1 MQQPLAEKTSVQE
14 ITSVQKVDTGRMAKF
29 RRLIS
34 KNGSLLLM
42 ALPGLLLLLVFSYLP
57 MFGVI
62 VAFKDYRAAKGIFDS
77 DWIGFKNFEFL
88 FGTSDAWRIT
98 FNTLSLNALFIV
110 TSTLGAIGIALLL
123 NEVRERTKKLTNF
136 YQSALLLPHFIS
148 YVIVGYFVF
157 AFLNTDNGLVN
168 KTLNGFGVDSI
179 SWYSSPQYWPAILTS
194 VNLWKNV
201 GFNSIIY
208 LSGILAINPEYFEA
222 ARIDGATKW
231 KQITRITI
239 PLIMP
244 LIIITTL
251 LAIGRIFYA
260 DFGLF
265 YQVTRDNGL
274 LYPTTDVLDTYVYR
288 ALRVSGDVG
297 MAAAAGLYQAVV
309 GFILVVG
316 ANWVVRRIDGDKALF

>member
-1 MQQPLAEKTSVQE
+1 MQQPLAEKTNL
-14 ITSVQKVDTGRMAKF
+14 QKVDTGRVAKM
-29 RRLIS
+29 RRVFS
-34 KNGSLLLM
+34 KNGGLLLM

-88 FGTSDAWRIT
+88 FGTEDAWRIT

-110 TSTLGAIGIALLL
+110 TSTIGAIAIALLL

-157 AFLNTDNGLVN
+157 AFLNTDTGLVN
-168 KTLNGFGVDSI
+168 KTIGGLGFDQI

-288 ALRVSGDVG
+288 ALRVNGDVG
-297 MAAAAGLYQAVV
+297 MSAAAGLYQAVV

>member
-1 MQQPLAEKTSVQE
+1 MQQPLAEKTN
-14 ITSVQKVDTGRMAKF
+14 IQKVDTGRLAKM
-29 RRLIS
+29 RRTFS
-34 KNGSLLLM
+34 KNSSLLLM
-42 ALPGLLLLLVFSYLP
+42 ALPGLLLLLVFAYLP

-62 VAFKDYRAAKGIFDS
+62 VAFKDFKAAKGIFDS

-88 FGTSDAWRIT
+88 FGTEDAWRIT

-110 TSTLGAIGIALLL
+110 TSTLGAIAFALLL

-157 AFLNTDNGLVN
+157 AFLNTDTGLVN
-168 KTLNGFGVDSI
+168 KTLAGFGVDEI

-251 LAIGRIFYA
+251 LSIGRIFYA

-265 YQVTRDNGL
+265 FQVTRDNGL

-288 ALRVSGDVG
+288 ALRVNGDVG
-297 MAAAAGLYQAVV
+297 MSAAAGLYQAVV

>member
-1 MQQPLAEKTSVQE
+1 MQQPLIEKTNFKKAE
-14 ITSVQKVDTGRMAKF
+14 TGRLAGF
-29 RRLIS
+29 QRLFT

-42 ALPGLLLLLVFSYLP
+42 ALPGLLLLLIFSYLP
-57 MFGVI
+57 MFGI
-62 VAFKDYRAAKGIFDS
+62 IIAFKDYRAAKGIFDS

-88 FGTSDAWRIT
+88 FGTEDAWRIT
-98 FNTLSLNALFIV
+98 FNTLFLNALFIV
-110 TSTLGAIGIALLL
+110 TSTIGAIGVALLL
-123 NEVRERTKKLTNF
+123 NEVREKTKKLTNF

-157 AFLNTDNGLVN
+157 AFLNTDSGLVN
-168 KTLNGFGVDSI
+168 KTLAGFGVDSI

-231 KQITRITI
+231 KQITKITI

-265 YQVTRDNGL
+265 FQVTRDNGL

-309 GFILVVG
+309 GFILVVA
-316 ANWVVRRIDGDKALF
+316 ANWVVRRVDADKALF

>member
-1 MQQPLAEKTSVQE
+1 
-14 ITSVQKVDTGRMAKF
+14 MAKI
-29 RRLIS
+29 RRLFT

-62 VAFKDYRAAKGIFDS
+62 VAFKDFKAVKGIFDS

-88 FGTSDAWRIT
+88 FSTSDAWRIT

-110 TSTLGAIGIALLL
+110 TSTLGAIAIALLL

-168 KTLNGFGVDSI
+168 KTLAGFGVNEI

-194 VNLWKNV
+194 VNLWKSV

-265 YQVTRDNGL
+265 FQVTRDNGL

-309 GFILVVG
+309 GFVLVVA
-316 ANWVVRRIDGDKALF
+316 ANWVVRRIDADKALF

>member
-1 MQQPLAEKTSVQE
+1 MEQPLAEKTKL
-14 ITSVQKVDTGRMAKF
+14 QKVDTGRLAGF
-29 RRLIS
+29 RRLFS

-42 ALPGLLLLLVFSYLP
+42 TLPGLILLLVFSYLP

-62 VAFKDYRAAKGIFDS
+62 VAFKDFKAVKGIFDS

-88 FGTSDAWRIT
+88 FSTSDAWRIT
-98 FNTLSLNALFIV
+98 FNTLFLNALFIV
-110 TSTLGAIGIALLL
+110 TSTLGAIAVALLL

-157 AFLNTDNGLVN
+157 AFLNTDSGLVN
-168 KTLNGFGVDSI
+168 KTLAGFGVDSI

-231 KQITRITI
+231 KQTTRITI
-239 PLIMP
+239 PLITP

-265 YQVTRDNGL
+265 FQVTRDNGL

-309 GFILVVG
+309 GFVLVVA
-316 ANWVVRRIDGDKALF
+316 ANWVVRRIDSDKALF

>member
-1 MQQPLAEKTSVQE
+1 
-14 ITSVQKVDTGRMAKF
+14 MARF
-29 RRLIS
+29 RRLFT

-88 FGTSDAWRIT
+88 FGTEDAWRIT
-98 FNTLSLNALFIV
+98 FNTLFLNALFIV
-110 TSTLGAIGIALLL
+110 TSTIGAIGVALLL
-123 NEVRERTKKLTNF
+123 NEVREKTKKLTNF

-157 AFLNTDNGLVN
+157 AFLNTDSGLVN
-168 KTLNGFGVDSI
+168 KTLAGFGVDSI

-231 KQITRITI
+231 KQITKITI

-265 YQVTRDNGL
+265 FQVTRDNGL

-309 GFILVVG
+309 GFILVVA
-316 ANWVVRRIDGDKALF
+316 ANWVVRRVDADKALF

>member
-1 MQQPLAEKTSVQE
+1 MQQPLIEKTNFKKAE
-14 ITSVQKVDTGRMAKF
+14 TGRLAGF
-29 RRLIS
+29 QRLFT

-42 ALPGLLLLLVFSYLP
+42 ALPGLLLLLIFSYLP
-57 MFGVI
+57 MFGI
-62 VAFKDYRAAKGIFDS
+62 IIAFKDYRAAKGIFDS

-88 FGTSDAWRIT
+88 FGTEDAWRIT
-98 FNTLSLNALFIV
+98 FNTLFLNALFIV
-110 TSTLGAIGIALLL
+110 TSTIGAIGVALLL
-123 NEVRERTKKLTNF
+123 NEVREKTKKLTNF

-157 AFLNTDNGLVN
+157 AFLNTDSGLVN
-168 KTLNGFGVDSI
+168 KTLAGFGVDSI

-231 KQITRITI
+231 KQITKITI

-265 YQVTRDNGL
+265 FQVTRDNGL

-288 ALRVSGDVG
+288 ALRVSGDIG

-309 GFILVVG
+309 GFILVVA
-316 ANWVVRRIDGDKALF
+316 ANWVVRRVDADKALF

>member
-1 MQQPLAEKTSVQE
+1 MQQPLAEKTKL
-14 ITSVQKVDTGRMAKF
+14 QKVDTGTGRMARF
-29 RRLIS
+29 RRLFT

-88 FGTSDAWRIT
+88 FGTEDAWRIT
-98 FNTLSLNALFIV
+98 FNTLFLNALFIV
-110 TSTLGAIGIALLL
+110 TSTIGAIGVALLL
-123 NEVRERTKKLTNF
+123 NEVREKTKKLTNF

-157 AFLNTDNGLVN
+157 AFLNTDSGLVN
-168 KTLNGFGVDSI
+168 KTLAGFGVDSI

-231 KQITRITI
+231 KQITKITI

-265 YQVTRDNGL
+265 FQVTRDNGL

-288 ALRVSGDVG
+288 ALRVSGDIG

-309 GFILVVG
+309 GFILVVA
-316 ANWVVRRIDGDKALF
+316 ANWVVRRVDADKALF

>member
-1 MQQPLAEKTSVQE
+1 MQQPLAEKTKL
-14 ITSVQKVDTGRMAKF
+14 QKADTGRIASF
-29 RRLIS
+29 RRLFT

-42 ALPGLLLLLVFSYLP
+42 TLPGLILLLVFSYLP

-62 VAFKDYRAAKGIFDS
+62 VAFKDFKAVKGIFDS

-98 FNTLSLNALFIV
+98 FNTLFLNALFIV
-110 TSTLGAIGIALLL
+110 TSTLGAIAVALLL

-157 AFLNTDNGLVN
+157 AFLNTDSGLVN
-168 KTLNGFGVDSI
+168 KTLAGFGVDSI

-231 KQITRITI
+231 KQTTRITI
-239 PLIMP
+239 PLITP

-265 YQVTRDNGL
+265 FQVTRDNGL

-309 GFILVVG
+309 GFVLVVA
-316 ANWVVRRIDGDKALF
+316 ANWVVRRIDSDKALF

>member
-1 MQQPLAEKTSVQE
+1 MQQPLAEKTKL
-14 ITSVQKVDTGRMAKF
+14 QKVDTGTGRMARF
-29 RRLIS
+29 RRLFT

-77 DWIGFKNFEFL
+77 DWIGFKNFEYL
-88 FGTSDAWRIT
+88 FGTADAWHVT
-98 FNTLSLNALFIV
+98 FNTLTLNALFIV
-110 TSTLGAIGIALLL
+110 TSTIGAIGVALLL
-123 NEVRERTKKLTNF
+123 NEVREKTKKLTNF

-157 AFLNTDNGLVN
+157 AFLNTDSGLVN
-168 KTLNGFGVDSI
+168 KTLAGFGVDSI

-231 KQITRITI
+231 KQITKITI

-265 YQVTRDNGL
+265 FQVTRDNGL

-309 GFILVVG
+309 GFILVVA
-316 ANWVVRRIDGDKALF
+316 ANWVVRRVDADKALF

>member
-1 MQQPLAEKTSVQE
+1 MQQPLAEKTN
-14 ITSVQKVDTGRMAKF
+14 IQKVDTGRLAKM
-29 RRLIS
+29 RRTFS
-34 KNGSLLLM
+34 KNSSLLLM

-62 VAFKDYRAAKGIFDS
+62 VAFKDFKAAKGIFDS

-88 FGTSDAWRIT
+88 FGTEDAWRIT

-110 TSTLGAIGIALLL
+110 TSTLGAIAFALLL

-157 AFLNTDNGLVN
+157 AFLNTDTGLVN
-168 KTLNGFGVDSI
+168 KTLAGFGVDEI

-251 LAIGRIFYA
+251 LSIGRIFYA

-265 YQVTRDNGL
+265 FQVTRDNGL

-288 ALRVSGDVG
+288 ALRVNGDVG
-297 MAAAAGLYQAVV
+297 MSAAAGLYQAVV

-316 ANWVVRRIDGDKALF
+316 ANWVVRRVDGDKALF

>member
-1 MQQPLAEKTSVQE
+1 MHQSLVDETKMRKVKAESNRFSSIRHLWT
-14 ITSVQKVDTGRMAKF
+14 T
-29 RRLIS
+29 
-34 KNGSLLLM
+34 NGSLLLM
-42 ALPGLLLLLVFSYLP
+42 ATPGLLLLLVFSYLP
-57 MFGVI
+57 MFGI
-62 VAFKDYRAAKGIFDS
+62 IIAFKDYKTFKGIFES

-88 FGTSDAWRIT
+88 FGTQDAWHVT
-98 FNTLSLNALFIV
+98 FNTLFLNSLFII
-110 TSTLGAIGIALLL
+110 TSTIGAIGLALLL
-123 NEVRERTKKLTNF
+123 NEVRERSKILTNF

-168 KTLNGFGVDSI
+168 RTLMGFGVDEI

-222 ARIDGATKW
+222 AKIDGATKW
-231 KQITRITI
+231 KQITRITV

-265 YQVTRDNGL
+265 FQVTRDNGQ
-274 LYPTTDVLDTYVYR
+274 LYSTTDVLDTYVYR
-288 ALRVSGDVG
+288 ALRVNGDVG
-297 MAAAAGLYQAVV
+297 MSAAAGLYQAVV
-309 GFILVVG
+309 GFMLVVA
-316 ANWVVRRIDGDKALF
+316 ANWVVRRIDAEKALF

>member
-1 MQQPLAEKTSVQE
+1 MQQPLAEKTKL
-14 ITSVQKVDTGRMAKF
+14 QKVDTGTGRMARF
-29 RRLIS
+29 RRLFT

-88 FGTSDAWRIT
+88 FGTEDAWRIT
-98 FNTLSLNALFIV
+98 FNTLFLNALFIV
-110 TSTLGAIGIALLL
+110 TSTIGAIGVALLL
-123 NEVRERTKKLTNF
+123 NEVREKTKKLTNF

-157 AFLNTDNGLVN
+157 AFLNTDSGLVN
-168 KTLNGFGVDSI
+168 KTLAGFGVDSI

-231 KQITRITI
+231 KQITKITI

-265 YQVTRDNGL
+265 FQVTRDNGL

-309 GFILVVG
+309 GFILVVA
-316 ANWVVRRIDGDKALF
+316 ANWVVRRVDADKALF

>member
-1 MQQPLAEKTSVQE
+1 MQQPLAEKTNL
-14 ITSVQKVDTGRMAKF
+14 QKVDTGRVAKM
-29 RRLIS
+29 RRVFS
-34 KNGSLLLM
+34 KNGGLLLM

-62 VAFKDYRAAKGIFDS
+62 VAFKDYKAAKGIFDS

-88 FGTSDAWRIT
+88 FGTEDAWRIT

-110 TSTLGAIGIALLL
+110 TSTIGAIAIALLL

-157 AFLNTDNGLVN
+157 AFLNTDTGLVN
-168 KTLNGFGVDSI
+168 KTIGGLGFEQI
-179 SWYSSPQYWPAILTS
+179 SWYSSPQYWPTILTS

-288 ALRVSGDVG
+288 ALRVNGDVG
-297 MAAAAGLYQAVV
+297 MSAAAGLYQAVV
-309 GFILVVG
+309 GFVLVVG